1 MLFAFTFKT
10 ATFFIF
16 SKDGHFF
23 DGCFYFFSSGFFQLA
38 DGFRRPEWYFA
49 GFEMTKECMKVTL
62 ISHWF
67 VGLPI
72 GCFLGFHSKW
82 GPVGLWA
89 GLLISLF
96 LVGGLLFYLFLRK
109 KRELSHTP
117 HI

>member
-1 MLFAFTFKT
+1 
-10 ATFFIF
+10 
-16 SKDGHFF
+16 
-23 DGCFYFFSSGFFQLA
+23 
-38 DGFRRPEWYFA
+38 
-49 GFEMTKECMKVTL
+49 MTKECMKVTL

-82 GPVGLWA
+82 GCRLMGRA
-89 GLLISLF
+89 FDFSF